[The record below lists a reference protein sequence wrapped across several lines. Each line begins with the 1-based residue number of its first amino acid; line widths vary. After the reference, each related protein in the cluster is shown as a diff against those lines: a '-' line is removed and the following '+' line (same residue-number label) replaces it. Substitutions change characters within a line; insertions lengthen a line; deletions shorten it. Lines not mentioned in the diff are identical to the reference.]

1 MAYTTINKST
11 DYFNTKLFTGTG
23 SSNAVTGVGFQPDL
37 TWIKNRSNTD
47 SHSLYDAV
55 RGVTKRLKSDSA
67 GAETTQSN
75 GLTAF
80 GTDGF
85 TVGDHSGV
93 NGSGNAIVSWNWKAN
108 GAGSSN
114 SDGSLS
120 STVSVNQTAGFSI
133 VTYTGSSSASTVG
146 HGLNAVPKMIITKT
160 RASGYEWAVYH
171 NAMGNEKHLL
181 LDTNG
186 AMGDGEYWNDTT
198 PTSSVFSLGGQK
210 INVNY
215 SGQTYVAYCFAEK
228 TGYSK
233 FGSYVGNGNADGT
246 FVYTGFKPAWVLTK
260 AADATYQWY
269 IFDNKRPENSNP
281 NNTRLFAEANNGE
294 STSTN
299 TLNFLSNGF
308 QITASDAQINGDGTI
323 IAYLAIAEDPAKYAQ
338 GAGVELGT
346 EKFLEKGAGE
356 TSYPEDNFKTVHW
369 TGNGGFQTIDDV
381 GFKPGFVWTQARSFG
396 NYPQTFDSIRGVTK
410 ELEPATTS
418 GEATNADS
426 LTSFTDNGF
435 ILGSSN
441 KLAFEAS
448 KKVSENTSH
457 YNPLYIY
464 GGVGMGK
471 THLLNSTGLALK
483 ETNKVMFISAERF
496 MYQFVKCIKSND
508 MVKFKEYFRNA
519 DVFLIDDIQFMN
531 GKEAMQ
537 EEFFHTFNA
546 LLDKGSQIIISADRP
561 PNKLNK
567 IQERIKSRFS
577 GGLVIDIQQPDYDLR
592 YKIIK
597 LKTDELNK
605 YYSGQIS
612 ISDEIQKFI
621 SLELK
626 NSIRELVGALNRIVS
641 FSRIYNKVPN
651 LSETKIVLLSLI
663 HI

>member
-1 MAYTTINKST
+1 MKNK
-11 DYFNTKLFTGTG
+11 
-23 SSNAVTGVGFQPDL
+23 
-37 TWIKNRSNTD
+37 
-47 SHSLYDAV
+47 
-55 RGVTKRLKSDSA
+55 
-67 GAETTQSN
+67 
-75 GLTAF
+75 
-80 GTDGF
+80 
-85 TVGDHSGV
+85 
-93 NGSGNAIVSWNWKAN
+93 
-108 GAGSSN
+108 
-114 SDGSLS
+114 
-120 STVSVNQTAGFSI
+120 
-133 VTYTGSSSASTVG
+133 
-146 HGLNAVPKMIITKT
+146 
-160 RASGYEWAVYH
+160 
-171 NAMGNEKHLL
+171 
-181 LDTNG
+181 
-186 AMGDGEYWNDTT
+186 
-198 PTSSVFSLGGQK
+198 
-210 INVNY
+210 
-215 SGQTYVAYCFAEK
+215 
-228 TGYSK
+228 
-233 FGSYVGNGNADGT
+233 
-246 FVYTGFKPAWVLTK
+246 
-260 AADATYQWY
+260 
-269 IFDNKRPENSNP
+269 
-281 NNTRLFAEANNGE
+281 
-294 STSTN
+294 N
-299 TLNFLSNGF
+299 TLNKNEIQKVDWEKIQLEMKNKFGKDIFESWLRK
-308 QITASDAQINGDGTI
+308 IN
-323 IAYLAIAEDPAKYAQ
+323 
-338 GAGVELGT
+338 
-346 EKFLEKGAGE
+346 F
-356 TSYPEDNFKTVHW
+356 
-369 TGNGGFQTIDDV
+369 
-381 GFKPGFVWTQARSFG
+381 
-396 NYPQTFDSIRGVTK
+396 
-410 ELEPATTS
+410 S
-418 GEATNADS
+418 GEFNDYILLSVSTRFLRDWITSRYLDQILQIVKSHKNEINRIEISIADNDKEDVNDNDKNIINS
-426 LTSFTDNGF
+426 SSSNNNVSFIKDFFFQYNRIDPNKNFENF

-471 THLLNSTGLALK
+471 THLLNSIGLALK

-621 SLELK
+621 SLEVK

-651 LSETKIVLLSLI
+651 LSETKIVLKDLLNMSENKVTVDTIQSLVCKFFKISKNEMLSSRRSRYLVRPRQTAIYLTKLLTSKSLPEIGREFSNRDHTTVI
-663 HI
+663 HSIKTIENLKKNDTELCANIDSLKNQILYNNSNEI